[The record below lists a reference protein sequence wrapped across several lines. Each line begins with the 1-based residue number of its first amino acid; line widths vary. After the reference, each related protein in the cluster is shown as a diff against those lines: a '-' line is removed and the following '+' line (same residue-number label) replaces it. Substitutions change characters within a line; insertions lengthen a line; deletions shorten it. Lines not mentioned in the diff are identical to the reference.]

1 MFLPGKKFH
10 HEEHFVSPPSCS
22 SPAWVPDARRPCGN
36 PSSTPQ
42 GMRRQDR
49 SQLQLWAVGA
59 QGGLRRGPG
68 WVLAAAAEGMRWGCG
83 CSRPGAAKP
92 RKRAGKG
99 LGQCLSCC
107 QCSGDVTPVSFK
119 LGTQDFALG
128 CMLLPRAKCELWGRV
143 CQSKA

>member
-1 MFLPGKKFH
+1 MFPLRRAAARLGCLMPADLVATPARHRRGCAGRTGR
-10 HEEHFVSPPSCS
+10 SCS
-22 SPAWVPDARRPCGN
+22 CG
-36 PSSTPQ
+36 
-42 GMRRQDR
+42 
-49 SQLQLWAVGA
+49 LWAVGA